1 MGRLPNGSVGGQN
14 ALTYSS
20 GSLSVRVFLVEDMLT
35 VRSTVP
41 DMLCRFGGLQ
51 LVGRAKGH
59 AESRAWLEGHAGA
72 WDLAVIDLVLDGWWC
87 SDLIGCARNSHPGGR
102 LVVFGSVATP
112 AAPACPPPV
121 LADANFPR
129 MCVGDFASWL
139 DAQRCRGDAATIR
152 VLQPRSTA

>member
-1 MGRLPNGSVGGQN
+1 
-14 ALTYSS
+14 
-20 GSLSVRVFLVEDMLT
+20 MLT

-59 AESRAWLEGHAGA
+59 AESRAWLQAHAGA

-102 LVVFGSVATP
+102 LVVFGSATPP
-112 AAPACPPPV
+112 AAPACLPA
-121 LADANFPR
+121 LAADANFPR
-129 MCVGDFASWL
+129 MCVGDFASWV
-139 DAQRCRGDAATIR
+139 DAQRGVGGAATIR
-152 VLQPRSTA
+152 VLQTRSTA